1 MSGWMTRIVFPV
13 VAGFGFY
20 QVLKPEPTPDQ
31 LQRMKDPDMILMG
44 QLIRGGGAS
53 ELSTLRQETKQRTR
67 ELAQEY
73 GKELE
78 EKEAKDSKK

>member
-1 MSGWMTRIVFPV
+1 
-13 VAGFGFY
+13 
-20 QVLKPEPTPDQ
+20 
-31 LQRMKDPDMILMG
+31 MKDPDMVLMG

>member
-1 MSGWMTRIVFPV
+1 
-13 VAGFGFY
+13 
-20 QVLKPEPTPDQ
+20 
-31 LQRMKDPDMILMG
+31 MKDPDMILMG
-44 QLIRGGGAS
+44 QLIRGQGAS

-73 GKELE
+73 GRELE